1 MTMPVQFLILDDN
14 IYIDC
19 FTRVYDSNK
28 KPIRCKHYDKKNG
41 LCRTH
46 LEWSPNIGF
55 HCSDNLLHKV
65 DGSGVSGDIKWDC
78 N

>member
-1 MTMPVQFLILDDN
+1 MPTQFLNLFVDSEMIL
-14 IYIDC
+14 YIDC
-19 FTRVYDSNK
+19 FTRVYDQNK

-46 LEWSPNIGF
+46 LEYSPNVGF
-55 HCSDNLLHKV
+55 HCTDNLLHKV
-65 DGSGVSGDIKWDC
+65 DGSDNNKWDG